1 MDNYSLRSKR
11 LKLIAE
17 FILKDGIICDVGCDH
32 AYLPIFL
39 VSSGRVKRAI
49 AMDVNQGPLDIAK
62 DNKIKAGLSDRID
75 IRQSDGLWALEYGE
89 ADQIVIAGMGGALT
103 LRILEK
109 DMDKALSAKRWIL
122 QPQSELSMVRGW
134 LREKCI
140 SIIDEAMLIERGKN
154 YTVILADAANS
165 AGLSEAVAEDQAI
178 EDRFGPIL
186 LQKKDHVL
194 IQFLGNEYKRL
205 SRLVEQ
211 MPPEHEDRKH
221 ELYNELLLVKKALIR
236 MGQQV

>member
-1 MDNYSLRSKR
+1 M
-11 LKLIAE
+11 
-17 FILKDGIICDVGCDH
+17 GCDH